1 MLSLMSDLDSPPKAR
16 RARTPVF
23 NEMPG
28 VLVAL
33 AAAIVLAHLLGSLS
47 RDFHAL
53 QMWLGAVVTGQVPLG
68 FPEQPLAGLPSLV
81 LHVFVHGGWT
91 HLLMNLFILL
101 AAGNAAVRPFGR
113 GMLAGLGFLA
123 FFFACSAVG
132 AAFHLVLAGREFGLM
147 IGASTGV
154 SGLIAAAGWAT
165 GGRPGMLRFAV
176 PWMLINIAMGVFDA
190 FVGLPVSW
198 AGHIGG
204 LVAGMALYP
213 LFVTWFRRA

>member
-1 MLSLMSDLDSPPKAR
+1 MLEPDRPAGR
-16 RARTPVF
+16 RARNPVF
-23 NEMPG
+23 NEMPA
-28 VLVAL
+28 VLVGL
-33 AAAIVLAHLLGSLS
+33 AAAIVLAHLLGSVS
-47 RDFHAL
+47 RDFHGL
-53 QMWLGAVVTGQVPLG
+53 QMWLGAVVTGRPPLG
-68 FPEQPLAGLPSLV
+68 YPEQPLAGIPSLF

-113 GMLAGLGFLA
+113 GAWAGLGFLA

-132 AAFHLVLAGREFGLM
+132 AAFHLVLAGDGFGLM

-154 SGLIAAAGWAT
+154 SGLIAAAGWAI
-165 GGRPGMLRFAV
+165 GGRQGMIRYAG

-204 LVAGMALYP
+204 LVAGAALYP
-213 LFVTWFRRA
+213 LFVNGFRRA